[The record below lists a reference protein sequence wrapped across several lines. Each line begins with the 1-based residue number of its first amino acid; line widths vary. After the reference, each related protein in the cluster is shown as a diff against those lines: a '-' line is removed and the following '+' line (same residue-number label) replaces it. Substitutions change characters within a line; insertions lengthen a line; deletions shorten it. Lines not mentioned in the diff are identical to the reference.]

1 MYITKYRKV
10 KLMKSVPYPDK
21 CPLCG
26 EEKRFV
32 SGESG
37 GVEGFKHIW
46 FRRRITRLWDLYKY
60 SIIKYRCHSCDA
72 EWHSKIEK
80 EIVDETID
88 M

>member
-1 MYITKYRKV
+1 MLIKKYRKI
-10 KLMKSVPYPDK
+10 KMMKSISYPDK

-46 FRRRITRLWDLYKY
+46 FKRRITRIWDLYKY
-60 SIIKYRCHSCDA
+60 SQEKYRCHSCGA
-72 EWHSKIEK
+72 EWQHSVVKEYIE
-80 EIVDETID
+80 EEL
-88 M
+88 